1 MSIYTY
7 GDALTH
13 TQQVLKRHFSAKHTH
28 IYMYICIYICLLQV
42 TPMGITLYG
51 PKDVGSCL
59 TKTTWHDFCTPKEI

>member
-1 MSIYTY
+1 METHSLILNKYLRDTSPPN
-7 GDALTH
+7 TH
-13 TQQVLKRHFSAKHTH
+13 TYVH
-28 IYMYICIYICLLQV
+28 IYICLLQV